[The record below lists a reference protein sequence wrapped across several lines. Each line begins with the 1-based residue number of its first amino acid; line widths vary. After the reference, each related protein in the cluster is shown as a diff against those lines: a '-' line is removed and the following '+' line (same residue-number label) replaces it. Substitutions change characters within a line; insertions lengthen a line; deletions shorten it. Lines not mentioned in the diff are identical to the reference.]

1 MADLVYLDHLATTP
15 IDPRVLRLMGPWL
28 EGRYGHPASRSHAF
42 GWEAEE
48 AVETA
53 RARVADLVHAD
64 PKEIV
69 FTSGGTEA
77 DNLALQGVAE
87 AYESRGRHVVTTQI
101 EGRPVLDTCAWLERR
116 RGFTV
121 TRVAPDGGGRVSAA
135 AVEAALRPDTILVS
149 VQAANAEVGTVE
161 PTAEIGA
168 LCAARGV
175 LFHVDAVAAA
185 AWLELDVRRDGIHL
199 LSLSANKMGGPKG
212 AGALFVRRK
221 DPRVRLAPIL
231 HGGAH
236 ERGLRAGT
244 VDVPAVVGF
253 GAAAEL
259 VRTERAGDGPGGR
272 A

>member
-1 MADLVYLDHLATTP
+1 M
-15 IDPRVLRLMGPWL
+15 
-28 EGRYGHPASRSHAF
+28 
-42 GWEAEE
+42 
-48 AVETA
+48 
-53 RARVADLVHAD
+53 
-64 PKEIV
+64 
-69 FTSGGTEA
+69 
-77 DNLALQGVAE
+77 
-87 AYESRGRHVVTTQI
+87 
-101 EGRPVLDTCAWLERR
+101 
-116 RGFTV
+116 
-121 TRVAPDGGGRVSAA
+121 SAA
-135 AVEAALRPDTILVS
+135 AIEAALRPDTILVS
-149 VQAANAEVGTVE
+149 VQAANAEVGTVQ

-185 AWLELDVRRDGIHL
+185 PWLDLDVRREGVHL

-212 AGALFVRRK
+212 AGALYVRRK

-259 VRTERAGDGPGGR
+259 VRTERDGDGPRVAALRDRLEAERPR
-272 A
+272 ARAPRDRERRPRRPAARA